1 MKLSQKLLQKIPQK
15 ISQKLHCKTLSQKLF
30 LKLHR
35 TNGQAT
41 VEAAFTIP
49 LLFIVMLLM
58 IQPGIVM
65 YDRMVMRAAASE
77 GCRVLATL
85 PSDQVNVCEE
95 YVLRRLESVP
105 QQSLFHEHAGGCS
118 WKVAVE
124 GSETSEQ
131 TSVEITN
138 KIKPLPLIG
147 QGAALLGMLDANGYL
162 TISVSESYAV
172 QPSWAAQSALGSG
185 SSAWI
190 GSWNES

>member
-1 MKLSQKLLQKIPQK
+1 MKLPRKLQSKK
-15 ISQKLHCKTLSQKLF
+15 
-30 LKLHR
+30 
-35 TNGQAT
+35 GQAT

-49 LLFIVMLLM
+49 VLFIVVLLI

-65 YDRMVMRAAASE
+65 YDRMVMRAAAAE

-85 PSDQVNVCEE
+85 PSNQTSVCED

-105 QQSLFHEHAGGCS
+105 QQRLFHEHAGGCS
-118 WKVAVE
+118 WKVSVE
-124 GSETSEQ
+124 GNETSEQ

-162 TISVSESYAV
+162 TISVHESYAV

-185 SSAWI
+185 SQAWI
-190 GSWNES
+190 GTWNES